1 MYEMELGSVS
11 AARSSVQRETM
22 AGVGKCFLVT
32 GSPVSITISTVTI
45 QIKNDL
51 S

>member
-1 MYEMELGSVS
+1 MELGSVS

-32 GSPVSITISTVTI
+32 GSPVSITITVTI